1 MQWFQAFEHFFF
13 KFKQRGGKYM
23 SWRLQRSRSHVV
35 YFSSWLCNLKRS
47 NLINVSV
54 QELLQHRKQYLRVQ
68 VTNMRCSLIELFFFF
83 FFFFLINRNRRICKF
98 KQRNCWLDDDRKHGS
113 LLIKCRLC
121 CTICW
126 LNKEGKNT
134 FTYIPKVQWIQWG
147 ERSL

>member
-1 MQWFQAFEHFFF
+1 MKSDAMISGFWTFFF
-13 KFKQRGGKYM
+13 NLNKGGKKYM

-68 VTNMRCSLIELFFFF
+68 VTNMRYSLIEFFFLFFL
-83 FFFFLINRNRRICKF
+83 FLINRNRRICKF
-98 KQRNCWLDDDRKHGS
+98 KQENCWLDDDRKHGS

-121 CTICW
+121 CTVCW
-126 LNKEGKNT
+126 LNKEGKIHI
-134 FTYIPKVQWIQWG
+134 YIYP
-147 ERSL
+147 